1 MNSYVGK
8 KPSQISSAVEPAGK
22 KVPLSV
28 RKVPTICV
36 HRTSVSGMVLSS
48 RFGYTFSTSS
58 RIVDVYYTCGHV
70 TLGVMYR
77 QCSTSSYV
85 LLPKSRTQMKP
96 SESPRNTKNTSH

>member
-48 RFGYTFSTSS
+48 RFGYTF
-58 RIVDVYYTCGHV
+58 
-70 TLGVMYR
+70 
-77 QCSTSSYV
+77 
-85 LLPKSRTQMKP
+85 
-96 SESPRNTKNTSH
+96 